1 MIGVGSAKKRSKD
14 NPGIGAGAAGAAL
27 GCADLQNIG
36 DEIGNET
43 TEGHAKLTKGC

>member
-14 NPGIGAGAAGAAL
+14 NPGIGAGAAVPAAL

-36 DEIGNET
+36 KLAMKP
-43 TEGHAKLTKGC
+43 AKLTRS